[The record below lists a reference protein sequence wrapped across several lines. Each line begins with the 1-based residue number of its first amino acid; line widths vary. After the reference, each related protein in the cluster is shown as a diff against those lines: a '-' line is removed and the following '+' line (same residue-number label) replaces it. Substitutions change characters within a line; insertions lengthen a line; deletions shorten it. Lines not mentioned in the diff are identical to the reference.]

1 MASWFR
7 KRKKKAPEPIALV
20 GLECGVDDEGD
31 DEERVPL
38 KTFSHRMG
46 PDAAWEPYPP
56 HQCLVIEEA
65 MRARPSGG
73 SVRLSE
79 HLPFEIRWG
88 TKATSQP
95 VRKSPRHRARVAS
108 MAWRQQWR
116 RHAARI

>member
-7 KRKKKAPEPIALV
+7 KKRKAKAPEPIALV

-31 DEERVPL
+31 DEERVPS

-46 PDAAWEPYPP
+46 PDAPWEKYPA
-56 HQCLVIEEA
+56 HLCLVIEEA
-65 MRARPSGG
+65 MRAKPSGG

-95 VRKSPRHRARVAS
+95 VRKSPRHRASVAS
-108 MAWRQQWR
+108 

>member
-7 KRKKKAPEPIALV
+7 KKRNAKAPEPIALV
-20 GLECGVDDEGD
+20 GLECGVDDAGD
-31 DEERVPL
+31 DEERAPS

-46 PDAAWEPYPP
+46 PDAPWEPYPA

-65 MRARPSGG
+65 MRAKPSGG

-95 VRKSPRHRARVAS
+95 VRKSPRHRASVAS
-108 MAWRQQWR
+108 